1 MLGQIGQLNSQ
12 WKSTRS
18 ADLKLV
24 VWLLPELY
32 STQSYYLYLSSNTST
47 STDFMLKLLD
57 MFCMFQGT
65 APINV
70 ITNILEK
77 AVTAVVGSLDKETD
91 SRELNVIVS
100 TENLGKENIV

>member
-1 MLGQIGQLNSQ
+1 
-12 WKSTRS
+12 
-18 ADLKLV
+18 
-24 VWLLPELY
+24 
-32 STQSYYLYLSSNTST
+32 
-47 STDFMLKLLD
+47 MLKLLL

-77 AVTAVVGSLDKETD
+77 AVTAVVSSLDKEKD

-100 TENLGKENIV
+100 TENLGKRENSLA

>member
-1 MLGQIGQLNSQ
+1 
-12 WKSTRS
+12 
-18 ADLKLV
+18 
-24 VWLLPELY
+24 
-32 STQSYYLYLSSNTST
+32 
-47 STDFMLKLLD
+47 MLKLLD